1 MMLCHSSLRCDSQ
14 RMSNASSLNSTSF
27 PGAATASAPHGT
39 SETEL
44 ALREKIDLLYRNTP
58 TGCIGVVF
66 SVALVILFLWS
77 RSSPARLIIWAVLEC
92 LVVTAAYLDYLRFTR
107 NGYTSQSPKIKTILA
122 LSSSLAWASA
132 PVLLMPATLEYQML
146 LLLVICII
154 AFSGTVYFS
163 YHPPAFYAFV
173 LPLLLITALAFFVQ
187 GGHIQMLL
195 AIGMIGML
203 LAVLRFGK
211 NFNQAL
217 TQAIVVGLRNRALVD
232 ELTEQ
237 KETAIKANLAKTR
250 FLASASHDL
259 RQPMH
264 TVGLLVALLR
274 NRGGREEDDRIIE
287 KIHSAIQAM
296 ENLFTGLLDI
306 SKLDAGMVKANVES
320 FPIATL
326 LESMRVNFMPQAEEK
341 KLRLTI
347 VASSATVV
355 SDAVILERIIANLV
369 ANAIRYTPRGRISL
383 GCRRRQHAL
392 TIQVCDTGIGI
403 PNEKISEIFHEF
415 VQLTNPERDRTKG
428 LGLGL
433 SIVKRSADL
442 LGHRIDV
449 KSRPGKGSCF
459 SITVPLGAKLITE
472 PAPGDSTDDVQKVAL
487 FGLFILVIDD
497 EQDIRFAMQ
506 SILEAWGCHV
516 LAAASE
522 QEALDQLDDHLRA
535 PDLIISDYRLR
546 NNQTGI
552 MAIRAVRR
560 ALEEDT
566 PAIVITGDIA
576 ANELQQVVDSGFPL
590 AHKPISAENLK
601 LLVQTTLAANRS
613 MDDAPL

>member
-1 MMLCHSSLRCDSQ
+1 
-14 RMSNASSLNSTSF
+14 MSNPQSFNHPGSGATS
-27 PGAATASAPHGT
+27 PTALPASAR
-39 SETEL
+39 EADL
-44 ALREKIDLLYRNTP
+44 ALREKIELLYRNTP

-66 SVALVILFLWS
+66 SVALIMLFLWP
-77 RSSPARLIIWAVLEC
+77 RTPHTLLIAWALIEC
-92 LVVTAAYLDYLRFTR
+92 MVAAFAYLDYRRFTDS
-107 NGYTSQSPKIKTILA
+107 GFTQQSPRTKTALA
-122 LSSSLAWASA
+122 LASSLAWASA
-132 PVLLMPATLEYQML
+132 PLLLMPAALEYQVL

-163 YHPPAFYAFV
+163 YHTPAFYAFV
-173 LPLLLITALAFFVQ
+173 LPLLLITSLAFVLQ
-187 GGHIQMLL
+187 GGQMQILL

-211 NFNQAL
+211 NFNHAL
-217 TQAIVVGLRNRALVD
+217 TQAITISLRNRALVD

-274 NRGGREEDDRIIE
+274 NRGGRDEDDCIIE
-287 KIHSAIQAM
+287 KIHGAIQAM

-306 SKLDAGMVKANVES
+306 SKLDAGMVKANLES
-320 FPIATL
+320 FPIATVFD
-326 LESMRVNFMPQAEEK
+326 SMHVNFIPQAEEK

-347 VASSATVV
+347 VPSSATVQ
-355 SDAVILERIIANLV
+355 SDAVILERIVANLV
-369 ANAIRYTPRGRISL
+369 ANAIRYTPRGRILL
-383 GCRRRQHAL
+383 GCRRHGAFL
-392 TIQVCDTGIGI
+392 AIQVCDTGIGI
-403 PNEKISEIFHEF
+403 PNDKMSEIFQEF

-442 LGHRIDV
+442 LGHGIEV
-449 KSRPGKGSCF
+449 KSQPGKGSCF
-459 SITVPLGAKLITE
+459 SVTVPLGT
-472 PAPGDSTDDVQKVAL
+472 KVASKEPL
-487 FGLFILVIDD
+487 SEYLADSERVALYGLFIVVIDD
-497 EQDIRFAMQ
+497 EHDIRFAMQ

-516 LAAASE
+516 VAVASQ
-522 QEALDQLDDHLRA
+522 QEATEQLSGHLRT

-546 NNQTGI
+546 NNQNGI
-552 MAIRAVRR
+552 MAIRTVRL
-560 ALEEDT
+560 ALEEDI
-566 PAIVITGDIA
+566 PAIIITGDIA
-576 ANELQQVVDSGFPL
+576 ANELQQVADSGFAL

-601 LLVQTTLAANRS
+601 LLIQSTLAASRRTEDS
-613 MDDAPL
+613 IL